1 MDQFGKFNFNEL
13 LDKII
18 KLMSYKNV
26 FSGKSL
32 SVYNKHIKNTMINM
46 RFALNFCVK
55 NVNNGWKK
63 IHNDNNN
70 IVTQKR
76 NIFEVMYIFSIYNPI
91 PILWSPRTI
100 EGLFSYKIEGR
111 KIMKFFDFMSH
122 IKMRSKTTVTET
134 LY

>member
-1 MDQFGKFNFNEL
+1 MEL
-13 LDKII
+13 I
-18 KLMSYKNV
+18 SYQKY
-26 FSGKSL
+26 FSDKSL

>member
-1 MDQFGKFNFNEL
+1 
-13 LDKII
+13 
-18 KLMSYKNV
+18 
-26 FSGKSL
+26 
-32 SVYNKHIKNTMINM
+32 MINM

-111 KIMKFFDFMSH
+111 KIMKFFDFKSH

>member
-1 MDQFGKFNFNEL
+1 
-13 LDKII
+13 
-18 KLMSYKNV
+18 
-26 FSGKSL
+26 
-32 SVYNKHIKNTMINM
+32 M

-111 KIMKFFDFMSH
+111 KLLINEDDVFLIYSAQITD
-122 IKMRSKTTVTET
+122 VNE
-134 LY
+134 LDV

>member
-1 MDQFGKFNFNEL
+1 
-13 LDKII
+13 
-18 KLMSYKNV
+18 
-26 FSGKSL
+26 
-32 SVYNKHIKNTMINM
+32 M

-91 PILWSPRTI
+91 PILWSPL
-100 EGLFSYKIEGR
+100 EQLKDFSVIRLKEE
-111 KIMKFFDFMSH
+111 K
-122 IKMRSKTTVTET
+122 
-134 LY
+134 